1 MFLVYIVYFEWSVCA
16 KFVVAQCL
24 FYTYICYFCEAFS
37 FAIGS
42 VQIVLTN
49 QVTHKVTN
57 EGSKMVPALGVKH
70 LLFFCEGSVTDS
82 RISWEEKWKM
92 MST

>member
-1 MFLVYIVYFEWSVCA
+1 MFLAV
-16 KFVVAQCL
+16 QCL
-24 FYTYICYFCEAFS
+24 FKIVYRHSTY
-37 FAIGS
+37 AISVKHSHLQLVS

-70 LLFFCEGSVTDS
+70 SLILS
-82 RISWEEKWKM
+82 
-92 MST
+92 

>member
-1 MFLVYIVYFEWSVCA
+1 MVSMCNVSSCSMLVQDCIPTYVISV
-16 KFVVAQCL
+16 KHSHLQLV
-24 FYTYICYFCEAFS
+24 
-37 FAIGS
+37 S

-70 LLFFCEGSVTDS
+70 SLILS
-82 RISWEEKWKM
+82 
-92 MST
+92 

>member
-1 MFLVYIVYFEWSVCA
+1 MLVQDCIPTYVISV
-16 KFVVAQCL
+16 KHSHLQLV
-24 FYTYICYFCEAFS
+24 
-37 FAIGS
+37 S

-70 LLFFCEGSVTDS
+70 SLILS
-82 RISWEEKWKM
+82 
-92 MST
+92 